1 MAMKHPFLTGTAVGA
16 IGLLAWYKRG
26 WIVGLFRRMR
36 HPFSGA
42 FADPLAALPAGDPG
56 VALRQIR
63 RYAFAASQDQS
74 PIVGLTHASYAL
86 VLLDTTEEMIG
97 RDKLRLLSGLDPAKV
112 RAFITQQQDRHAT
125 ALHGCDP
132 YLTTMLAVERGEGAG
147 RALPGIVPA

>member
-1 MAMKHPFLTGTAVGA
+1 MKHPFLTGTAVGA
-16 IGLLAWYKRG
+16 LGLLAWYKRG
-26 WIVGLFRRMR
+26 WIVSLFRRMR

-42 FADPLAALPAGDPG
+42 FADPALAALPGADPG

-97 RDKLRLLSGLDPAKV
+97 RDKLRLLSGLDPSVV

-125 ALHGCDP
+125 ALHACDP
-132 YLTTMLAVERGEGAG
+132 YLTAMLKVERGEG